1 MLRATKT
8 VTAPNSKTHLSVGV
22 MIMWMV
28 CVAMVRLLS
37 FLAEVEI
44 FNYGPFKQGRRN
56 LQLWV

>member
-44 FNYGPFKQGRRN
+44 FNYGPFK
-56 LQLWV
+56 